1 MRSSVRRSL
10 PSVLLVAVLTASFAC
25 DDNGTPANGD
35 GNGTSPTPF
44 TVTETFTDMLHPN
57 GARSFP
63 FTVQNAGTVTVTLTA
78 LTDPTGGAVPNIGIS
93 LGSWD
98 GVGCSVQTGVFNDSS
113 SVGASIAGVVQ
124 GPGQLCARVYDPAT
138 HVTNPLNFTLT
149 VTHP

>member
-1 MRSSVRRSL
+1 MRSVVRQSFL
-10 PSVLLVAVLTASFAC
+10 SSLLVAVLAASVAC
-25 DDNGTPANGD
+25 DNNTDTNGD

-44 TVTETFTDMLHPN
+44 TVTETFSDTLHPN
-57 GARSFP
+57 GGRSFP
-63 FTVQNAGTVTVTLTA
+63 FTVQNAGSVTVTLTA
-78 LTDPTGGAVPNIGIS
+78 VTDPTGAAVPNIGIS

-113 SVGASIAGVVQ
+113 SVGASIAGTVT
-124 GPGQLCARVYDPAT
+124 GAGQLCARAYDPAS